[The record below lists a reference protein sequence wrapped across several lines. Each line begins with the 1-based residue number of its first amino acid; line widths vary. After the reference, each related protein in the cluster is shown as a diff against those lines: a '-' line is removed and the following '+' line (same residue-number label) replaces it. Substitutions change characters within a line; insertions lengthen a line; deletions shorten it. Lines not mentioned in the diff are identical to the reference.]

1 MALKG
6 TAMALFDRFLRRPAA
21 AATAP
26 AAPAATKTSRAGPLL
41 AVSLAGRPVWTP
53 REGAALAREGFQHNP
68 VVHRAVRMIA
78 EAAAGLQLLA
88 FVGRREVPGHPVLR
102 LLARP
107 NPREGGAAF
116 LEALYGHL
124 LLAGNAYAEQV
135 PGADGRPAELHG
147 LRPDRM
153 AVVPGPDGWP
163 AAYDYTVG
171 GRTLRFD
178 QEQGGV
184 PPVLH
189 LRLFHPLD
197 DHYGLA
203 PAAAAAAALDIH
215 NAAGFWNKA
224 LLDNAARPSGA
235 LVYAGPPGVDLT
247 DAQFERLRAE
257 LEASFQ
263 GAANAGRP
271 LLLEGGL
278 DWKPLSLS
286 PKEMDFVEAKA
297 AAARDIALAFG
308 VPPMLLGLPG
318 DNTYANY
325 AEANRSFW
333 RQTVI
338 PLATRT
344 AQALAGWLG
353 PAWLA
358 AGGSSGARRAFSDA
372 DGLRLEP
379 DLDRIEALSTER
391 EALWSRVGAAAF
403 LTDDEKREAVGYGPR
418 PGTKAAPPFGSFT
431 VTPSPQ
437 GEGDGGGG
445 SGDGGGGEPWRNQPR
460 VPAGNPDGGQWT
472 DGAGGVVA
480 VLPAS
485 QDGDE
490 GIITGAGGTINMN
503 HAARMLRLDR
513 VRFSNML
520 HELKENSLLRPRDNV
535 SVYPNGNVYFQG
547 RLIDNIWNYKK

>member
-1 MALKG
+1 
-6 TAMALFDRFLRRPAA
+6 
-21 AATAP
+21 
-26 AAPAATKTSRAGPLL
+26 
-41 AVSLAGRPVWTP
+41 
-53 REGAALAREGFQHNP
+53 
-68 VVHRAVRMIA
+68 MIA
-78 EAAAGLQLLA
+78 EAAAGLPLLA
-88 FVGRREVPGHPVLR
+88 FVGRREVPDHPALH

-135 PGADGRPAELHG
+135 PGSDGRPAELHG

-325 AEANRSFW
+325 AEANRSCW

-353 PAWLA
+353 PAWPE
-358 AGGSSGARRAFSDA
+358 AGGSSGARSAFSGA

-391 EALWSRVGAAAF
+391 EALWSRVGAAGF

-418 PGTKAAPPFGSFT
+418 PGTKAAPPAGSFT
-431 VTPSPQ
+431 VKPSPQ
-437 GEGDGGGG
+437 GEGDGDGAG
-445 SGDGGGGEPWRNQPR
+445 SDGGGGEPWRNQPR

-490 GIITGAGGTINMN
+490 GIITGAGGTTKMN
-503 HAARMLRLDR
+503 HAAHMLRLDR
-513 VRFSNML
+513 VQFSDML
-520 HELKENSLLRPRDNV
+520 HELKENSLLRPRDKV
-535 SVYPNGNVYFQG
+535 SVYPNGNVYLQG
-547 RLIDNIWNYKK
+547 KLIDNIWNYKK

>member
-1 MALKG
+1 
-6 TAMALFDRFLRRPAA
+6 
-21 AATAP
+21 
-26 AAPAATKTSRAGPLL
+26 
-41 AVSLAGRPVWTP
+41 VSLAGRPVWTP

-78 EAAAGLQLLA
+78 EAAAGLPLLA
-88 FVGRREVPGHPVLR
+88 FVGRREVPDHPVLR

-124 LLAGNAYAEQV
+124 LLAGNAYVEQV

-353 PAWLA
+353 PAWPE
-358 AGGSSGARRAFSDA
+358 AGGSSGVSRAFSDV

-391 EALWSRVGAAAF
+391 EALWSRVGAAGF

-418 PGTKAAPPFGSFT
+418 PGTKAVPPVGSFT

-437 GEGDGGGG
+437 GEEGGDGEG
-445 SGDGGGGEPWRNQPR
+445 SGSGGEPWRNQPR
-460 VPAGNPDGGQWT
+460 VPSGKPAGGQWT
-472 DGAGGVVA
+472 DGAGG
-480 VLPAS
+480 
-485 QDGDE
+485 
-490 GIITGAGGTINMN
+490 AGGEPAQRDLVSHLGRLAPQFAADLRTLVAGTASSAWTDTFRETIT
-503 HAARMLRLDR
+503 ALRLEPVSIIEDLEELGGGKPR
-513 VRFSNML
+513 YVRTPKGADQWVFPNGAVVRFDRQPGQYLRGQRPHINL
-520 HELKENSLLRPRDNV
+520 ENSPGQKRKIHI
-535 SVYPNGNVYFQG
+535 GM
-547 RLIDNIWNYKK
+547 